1 MIAPYHGAG
10 ITNKTMFKPLR
21 YDAGQLTTI
30 KDGTASSTTI
40 TKFDALDW
48 SSGYLQ
54 RATSG
59 TTIVRYVA
67 MEDVTTASGEHE
79 DIQVLYVDGVEFEC
93 DTASSTSAA
102 LRGTFLDLT
111 DHDTINEAASSTNVF
126 YCSETIGAAADKKI
140 RGYFM
145 ANVA

>member
-1 MIAPYHGAG
+1 MI
-10 ITNKTMFKPLR
+10 
-21 YDAGQLTTI
+21 TTI

-59 TTIVRYVA
+59 ATIVRYVA
-67 MEDVTTASGEHE
+67 MEDVTTAAGEHE

-93 DTASSTSAA
+93 DTAGNTSAA

-111 DHDTINEAASSTNVF
+111 DHDTINQAASNTNVF
-126 YCSETIGAAADKKI
+126 YCTEIIGAAADKKV
-140 RGYFM
+140 RGYFLM
-145 ANVA
+145 NIA